1 MEGVTSAATEVALRP
16 TAYDSPEAAAL
27 ITALQAEYL
36 VRYGGHDET
45 RIHPAQFRPPRGR
58 FVVAWLDDVPVGCGG
73 WREYS
78 EPQVAEIKR
87 MFVAGTARRRGVA
100 RRILAEL
107 ERTAAAAGITR
118 LILESGDQQPEA
130 VALYTSAGYRPTTP
144 FGLYAAEIGSI
155 HLAKDL

>member
-1 MEGVTSAATEVALRP
+1 VEGVTSAATEVALRP
-16 TAYDSPEAAAL
+16 AAYDSPEAITL
-27 ITALQAEYL
+27 ITALQGEYL

-45 RIHPAQFRPPRGR
+45 PVDPAEFRPPRGR
-58 FVVAWLDDVPVGCGG
+58 FVVAWIGDLPVGCGG

-87 MFVAGTARRRGVA
+87 MFVADTARRRGVA
-100 RRILAEL
+100 RLILAEL
-107 ERTAAAAGITR
+107 ERTAAAAGIIR

-130 VALYTSAGYRPTTP
+130 VALYRSAGYQPAAP
-144 FGLYAAEIGSI
+144 FGLYAAESGSV